1 MKIAVKTKITEWG
14 AAGDKEKISF
24 DILDF
29 SPDQVGDIDRLIR
42 NNSEDPVS
50 LSIEPIQK
58 KLQIAP
64 IVSQVRLVSMNCMT
78 GGQKLKIA
86 DFKSPDERA
95 TAMKRLTASDT
106 QITLTLED
114 VQGKLFD
121 EQKETNKIDFDKA
134 DYKVNENGVVVNPK
148 QIIVN
153 FPKGYNTTCT
163 ISYAFSEKWFS
174 GYDIK
179 IGHIGSESWVDTN
192 DPGFVNLNA
201 ALDNASVK
209 IFDFI
214 EAQKKYK
221 YKKQAATAVIKA
233 VENYLESQNERA
245 AISIPVRQ

>member
-134 DYKVNENGVVVNPK
+134 DYTVNDAGVVENPTVLKIELPKNYKTKINIEWARVEGKFYCGCEIEGRNTSLGIPVKINHPNNPPFDSLADALITAQDKICAYVKDNKFKNHK
-148 QIIVN
+148 QIQT
-153 FPKGYNTTCT
+153 K
-163 ISYAFSEKWFS
+163 
-174 GYDIK
+174 
-179 IGHIGSESWVDTN
+179 
-192 DPGFVNLNA
+192 
-201 ALDNASVK
+201 
-209 IFDFI
+209 
-214 EAQKKYK
+214 
-221 YKKQAATAVIKA
+221 VIKT
-233 VENYLESQNERA
+233 VENYLEAKNE
-245 AISIPVRQ
+245 